1 MVKSSNFIQHAF
13 DTFKYYIRRLLP
25 FFCIYIIIETI
36 ERIFLVVLEFDRL
49 DKNFLEL
56 LKIFK
61 VGFVVNFIEFL
72 WVAIPVSLYL
82 LFLPRKKHGSRLDH
96 FFSLIIFAIF
106 SAAILFEEIAE
117 VVFWDEFTA
126 RFNFIAVDYL
136 IYTTEV
142 IGNIWESY
150 PMVWILTGIFIFTV
164 ISTRLMSNKLIKKNV
179 TAPSLRYRFFFIIV
193 LGAVN
198 IIIYLNSNFSSV
210 SISPNYLNNEIA
222 KNGAYT
228 LFSAFMNNELD
239 YETFYIRHDQKEV
252 SEIVRNKFS
261 GQPGVTLT
269 EDTASISRTISNSS
283 NTDLANVI
291 ITIMESQG
299 DEYMD
304 FHRENDPITPN
315 LTKLSNEGLYFPN
328 TYATGTRT
336 VRGLEAITL
345 SIPPLPGMSIVRR
358 KGNENLHSIGK
369 IFLDKGYKNKFIYG
383 GYGYFDN
390 MNYFFAENGFEIVD
404 RVTMQ
409 SDEITFAN
417 IWGVC
422 DEDLYRKAIKEA
434 DKNYAENEPF
444 LQVLLTT
451 SNHRPFTFPA
461 NTIDIEKYKNRKAGA
476 HYADYAAG
484 KFLEQAKTK
493 PWFDNTIFIFI
504 ADHGPGGAG
513 RKELEIE
520 KHHIP
525 FIIYAPSLIK
535 AEKIDKMISQID
547 VLPTLLGILGF
558 DYESRF
564 YGLDALRPGFESRY
578 FISNYQKIAY
588 GRDNKDSIMTI
599 LQPVRELVQYNGDN
613 KIVPDEKTQYLI
625 DEAIAYYQHA
635 SGWRTHLRQNL
646 LTE

>member
-1 MVKSSNFIQHAF
+1 MIELKNFIQQAS

-25 FFCIYIIIETI
+25 FFCIYIIIETV
-36 ERIFLVVLEFDRL
+36 ERIVITVLEYGKL
-49 DKNFLEL
+49 DKGILEL
-56 LKIFK
+56 LKIFT
-61 VGFVVNFIEFL
+61 VGFIVNFVEFL
-72 WVAIPVSLYL
+72 CIAIPISLYL
-82 LFLPRKKHGSRLDH
+82 LCLPRKKHGSRLDH
-96 FFSLIIFAIF
+96 FFSLLIFAIF

-117 VVFWDEFTA
+117 YFFWEEFSA

-150 PMVWILTGIFIFTV
+150 PMIWIFIGILIFAV
-164 ISTRLMSNKLIKKNV
+164 VSTLLVFNKLINKN
-179 TAPSLRYRFFFIIV
+179 TIAPSLRYRLFFITV
-193 LGAVN
+193 LVAIN
-198 IIIYLNSNFSSV
+198 ITVYLNFNFTSV
-210 SISPNYLNNEIA
+210 SVSSNYLNNEIA
-222 KNGAYT
+222 KNGTYT
-228 LFSAFMNNELD
+228 FFSAFMNNELD
-239 YETFYIRHDQKEV
+239 YETFYIYYDQNKV
-252 SEIVRNKFS
+252 SEIIRNKFS
-261 GQPGVTLT
+261 GQPGVILT
-269 EDTASISRTISNSS
+269 EDNSSISRSISNGR
-283 NTDLANVI
+283 NTAQINVI

-304 FHRENDPITPN
+304 YHRENDPITPN
-315 LTKLSNEGLYFPN
+315 LTKLSDEGLYFQN

-336 VRGLEAITL
+336 VRGLEAVAL

-358 KGNENLHSIGK
+358 KGNENLYSIGK
-369 IFLDKGYKNKFIYG
+369 IFSEKGYKNKFIYG

-390 MNYFFAENGFEIVD
+390 MNYFFAENGFEIID

-422 DEDLYRKAIKEA
+422 DEDLYKKAIKEA
-434 DKNYAENEPF
+434 DKTYAENEPF

-451 SNHRPFTFPA
+451 SNHRPFTFPD
-461 NTIDIEKYKNRKAGA
+461 NTIDIGRYKNRRAGA
-476 HYADYAAG
+476 HYADYAVG

-493 PWFDNTIFIFI
+493 PWFDNTIFLFI

-513 RKELEIE
+513 RKELELE

-525 FIIYAPSLIK
+525 CIFYSPLLIK

-564 YGLDALRPGFESRY
+564 YGLDALKPGFESRY

-613 KIVPDEKTQYLI
+613 KIVPDEKTQHLI
-625 DEAIAYYQHA
+625 DEAVAYYQHA
-635 SGWRTHLRQNL
+635 SGWRTYLRQNL